1 MTIDDRHFR
10 REVDSLME
18 VRHPNVVRFLGL
30 CSHTVETPMKIPE
43 TRGYIYVE
51 KRERLLCFEYISN
64 GSLDKKITG
73 TTILHAS
80 LSFSF
85 FLLLLFN

>member
-1 MTIDDRHFR
+1 MTIDDRLFR

-18 VRHPNVVRFLGL
+18 VKHPNVVRFLGL

-80 LSFSF
+80 F